1 MKTLILFLIC
11 LTATAQ
17 QATFTFYGGTSKSFG
32 AEIMVNEKAGFGFAG
47 TNEPTKA
54 KGDFKTGSISEFDS
68 KYQIGT
74 VTQKWFTSYALVSFG
89 YFKGVKVSYLLGGA
103 LYGRKMNFEYNGVA
117 YHKDDNVFL
126 KPIVGIDFSKEIT
139 KDIGVK
145 IGYDTFNQ
153 IKIGI
158 NVYF

>member
-1 MKTLILFLIC
+1 MKTLILFLIG

-47 TNEPTKA
+47 TNEATKA
-54 KGDFKTGSISEFDS
+54 VGDFKTGSISEWDL
-68 KYQIGT
+68 KYQTGT
-74 VTQKWFTSYALVSFG
+74 VTQKWFTAYL
-89 YFKGVKVSYLLGGA
+89 KGVKVSYLLGGA

-145 IGYDTFNQ
+145 IGYDTFNE